1 MQVQDLMSS
10 PPITC
15 FPEDSLA
22 EAARLMWD
30 HDCGVVMVTDRNGH
44 LVSIVTDRD
53 ICMAAYTRG
62 RALADMRVAET
73 MAAQVYSC
81 HGVDQVER
89 ALLVMA
95 RRQVRRLPVVTA
107 DNVPIGLLSLNNLVR
122 YYPHSDERLRR
133 TLMDTMTTI
142 SQPRS
147 TEPAAQNARDF
158 PPDWQSWRFLWEV
171 RQG

>member
-1 MQVQDLMSS
+1 MHVQDLMSS

-15 FPEDSLA
+15 SAEDSLA
-22 EAARLMWD
+22 EAARLMWER
-30 HDCGVVMVTDRNGH
+30 DCGSVMVTEPNGR
-44 LVSIVTDRD
+44 LVGIITDRD

-62 RALADMRVAET
+62 RGLGEMRVSKT
-73 MAAQVYSC
+73 MAGQVYSC
-81 HGVDQVER
+81 RGTDLVER

-95 RRQVRRLPVVTA
+95 RHQVRRVPVVTA
-107 DNVPIGLLSLNNLVR
+107 DDIPIGLLSLNNLVR
-122 YYPHSDERLRR
+122 YYPYSDERLRR
-133 TLMDTMTTI
+133 KLMDTMGTI

-147 TEPAAQNARDF
+147 SAPWAQNSREV